1 MPARSAVRL
10 RPLSLF
16 LSLIFAPAPAVAQ
29 KAAVAFGVP
38 AAIEAAAILLPGE
51 WSTHYQ
57 YTFIDQGHPAFRSPY
72 SGPNSLNPGNRSR
85 ETMTATAYLGRTL
98 WDGAALYLNPELGQ
112 GFGLSRTTGL
122 AGFPNG
128 EAQKSGSHAPKPYI
142 ARLYLAQTIGLGGE
156 QETVEDDLNQI
167 AGTRDLSR
175 ITLYAGK
182 LAVNDLFDTNSY
194 AHDPRNDFMNWA
206 VWEGGAYDY
215 AADQRGYT
223 DGAAAELNQKEW
235 AFRLGAFL
243 EPKRS
248 NDRNLDTR
256 MLQRGGYQAELEE
269 RYELLGEA
277 GKLRL
282 LGFVNRSLAGSYRQ
296 ALSMPDLDIAAT
308 RKTRVKAGFVI
319 NLEQAVTN
327 QLGAFARLSW
337 NDGHSEI
344 ISFTDID
351 RSAVIGLR
359 LNGAAW
365 DRPDDSL
372 GLAAV
377 VNALSSDHADF
388 LAAGGLGILVGDG
401 RLHYATEDIL
411 ETFYRWQFI
420 KPLSLTANYQFF
432 LHPAYNRDRGPVSVF
447 AVRVHLQY

>member
-98 WDGAALYLNPELGQ
+98 WDGGALYLNPELGQ

-194 AHDPRNDFMNWA
+194 AHDPRNDFMNWGYGRA
-206 VWEGGAYDY
+206 APMITRRTSGATPT
-215 AADQRGYT
+215 A
-223 DGAAAELNQKEW
+223 
-235 AFRLGAFL
+235 
-243 EPKRS
+243 
-248 NDRNLDTR
+248 
-256 MLQRGGYQAELEE
+256 LQP
-269 RYELLGEA
+269 
-277 GKLRL
+277 
-282 LGFVNRSLAGSYRQ
+282 S
-296 ALSMPDLDIAAT
+296 
-308 RKTRVKAGFVI
+308 
-319 NLEQAVTN
+319 
-327 QLGAFARLSW
+327 
-337 NDGHSEI
+337 
-344 ISFTDID
+344 
-351 RSAVIGLR
+351 
-359 LNGAAW
+359 
-365 DRPDDSL
+365 
-372 GLAAV
+372 
-377 VNALSSDHADF
+377 
-388 LAAGGLGILVGDG
+388 
-401 RLHYATEDIL
+401 
-411 ETFYRWQFI
+411 
-420 KPLSLTANYQFF
+420 
-432 LHPAYNRDRGPVSVF
+432 
-447 AVRVHLQY
+447 

>member
-98 WDGAALYLNPELGQ
+98 WDGGALYLNPELGQ

-296 ALSMPDLDIAAT
+296 ALSIPDLDIAAT
-308 RKTRVKAGFVI
+308 RKTA
-319 NLEQAVTN
+319 
-327 QLGAFARLSW
+327 
-337 NDGHSEI
+337 
-344 ISFTDID
+344 
-351 RSAVIGLR
+351 
-359 LNGAAW
+359 
-365 DRPDDSL
+365 
-372 GLAAV
+372 
-377 VNALSSDHADF
+377 
-388 LAAGGLGILVGDG
+388 
-401 RLHYATEDIL
+401 
-411 ETFYRWQFI
+411 
-420 KPLSLTANYQFF
+420 
-432 LHPAYNRDRGPVSVF
+432 
-447 AVRVHLQY
+447 